1 MTAMPTVHDVAAR
14 AGVSIATVSRVINAS
29 GPVSETTEARVRAA
43 MEATQFRPNRAGRAL
58 KTARSR
64 TVGVLVPTLRNPV
77 FADAVE
83 GIDTAGAAAGYDVLL
98 ASSRYDL
105 ARERRAIETL
115 LEHRVEGVLLTVA
128 DAATSMALA
137 LLREARCPFVLLFN
151 PTRAGEAGVSIDNL
165 AAAADLVSELVARGH
180 RRIDMIAGKRSQSD
194 RSELRRAGYCRALSR
209 HDLPAGEV
217 VEVDIETTDLS
228 AELARLLSA
237 ASPPTALFCST
248 DMLAIAAI
256 RALSQLGH
264 RVPEDVAVAG
274 FDGVAPGAWIS
285 PALATV
291 VQPAQEIGRTGLVH
305 LLDRIERGAAPQSRN
320 LAYEVRLGE
329 TLGSK
334 RTRGGIPNERP

>member
-1 MTAMPTVHDVAAR
+1 MPTVHDVAAR
-14 AGVSIATVSRVINAS
+14 AGVSIATVSRVLNAS

-58 KTARSR
+58 KTARTR

-98 ASSRYDL
+98 ASSRYDR

-128 DAATSMALA
+128 DAATSTALT

-151 PTRAGEAGVSIDNL
+151 PTRRGEAGVSIDNV
-165 AAAADLVSELVARGH
+165 AAADDLVSALVARGH
-180 RRIDMIAGKRSQSD
+180 RRIDMIAGKMRQSD
-194 RSELRRAGYCRALSR
+194 RSKLRRIGYHRALSR
-209 HDLPAGEV
+209 HDLPAGQV
-217 VEVDIETTDLS
+217 VEVDIESVELR
-228 AELARLLSA
+228 AELARLLSGKA
-237 ASPPTALFCST
+237 PPTALFCST

-256 RALSQLGH
+256 RALSQLGR
-264 RVPEDVAVAG
+264 RVPDDVAVVG

-285 PALATV
+285 PTLATV
-291 VQPAQEIGRTGLVH
+291 VQPAQEIGRTGLLH
-305 LLDRIERGAAPQSRN
+305 LVGRIEQGAAPRSCN
-320 LAYEVRLGE
+320 LPYELRLGE
-329 TLGSK
+329 TLGSM
-334 RTRGGIPNERP
+334 RNSA